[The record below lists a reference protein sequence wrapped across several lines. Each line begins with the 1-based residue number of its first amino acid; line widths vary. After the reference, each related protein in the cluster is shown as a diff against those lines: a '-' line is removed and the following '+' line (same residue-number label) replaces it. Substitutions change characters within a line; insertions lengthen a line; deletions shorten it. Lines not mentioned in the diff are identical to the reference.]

1 MYWVA
6 VISRL
11 NIRYALENNL
21 ILYYYFKI
29 ILFDS
34 SEHSNLII
42 IHWKHLVPRHCVF
55 ADLEYFIM
63 WQDNVANEAKVKDL
77 HYLKD

>member
-6 VISRL
+6 VISRF
-11 NIRYALENNL
+11 NIRYTLENKL
-21 ILYYYFKI
+21 ILYYYFYNNI
-29 ILFDS
+29 IWYFGTLKSDY
-34 SEHSNLII
+34 NPL
-42 IHWKHLVPRHCVF
+42 KYLVPRHCVF

-63 WQDNVANEAKVKDL
+63 WQDNVAKEAKVKDL